1 MKNRRLFGVI
11 ITAMFLLTA
20 CSYGLDNSSGTA
32 SEHSTPVQTE
42 SAVQS
47 SSASNEPIPQDNPQS
62 SQQDTKDEE
71 ESKLPADKSD
81 WKLILV
87 NRKNPL
93 PDGFTVELEE
103 TIGTYKFD
111 VRAADD
117 LRAFMKAAKADG
129 VALSVISTF
138 RKQSTQERLYAEKVA
153 EYVNAGY
160 NKDDAKNEAARW
172 VAVPGTSEHQSGLA
186 VDVVSADW
194 YSKNDDL
201 YDTFENT
208 DEFAWLIEHCVE
220 YGFILRFAKDK
231 QEITGIT
238 YEPWHYRYVGV
249 ENARYMTEHNLC
261 LEEYIALLNG

>member
-1 MKNRRLFGVI
+1 MKKIRLFGVI
-11 ITAMFLLTA
+11 ITAYLLLTA
-20 CSYGLDNSSGTA
+20 CSYGLDNPSDSAPETTSSA
-32 SEHSTPVQTE
+32 QTQ

-47 SSASNEPIPQDNPQS
+47 SSTSNESIPQDNPQS

-71 ESKLPADKSD
+71 EVPLPADKSD

-87 NRKNPL
+87 NRKSPL
-93 PDGFTVELEE
+93 PEGFTVELEE

-129 VALSVISTF
+129 IALSVISTF

-160 NKDDAKNEAARW
+160 SNDDARNEAARW

-208 DEFAWLIEHCVE
+208 KEFAWLIEHCVE

-249 ENARYMTEHNLC
+249 EHARYMTEHNLC
-261 LEEYIALLNG
+261 LEEYVELLNS